1 MLASQNKI
9 THDNLSNTNG
19 RRPRNRG
26 FTLVE
31 LLVTLAI
38 LGIIVAFVVPSYN
51 EQVRKSGRSD
61 AINALNR
68 FAQDL
73 EQCRSDTL
81 AYTPDAVTPP
91 GVPGCTDYRAG
102 VLSDQ
107 GLYVVRARNVA
118 NDAAAQ
124 NALDFTLRA
133 DPAPGS
139 RQEADTNCIVFLI
152 DHTGLRQAFRS
163 PTGGDANDT
172 TNACWR

>member
-1 MLASQNKI
+1 MLASPNKI
-9 THDNLSNTNG
+9 FHNNSTGING
-19 RRPRNRG
+19 AHPQNRG

-73 EQCRSDTL
+73 EQCRSDLL
-81 AYTPDAVTPP
+81 AYTPDAVAAPN
-91 GVPGCTDYRAG
+91 PGCTDYRAG

-107 GLYVVRARNVA
+107 GLYIIRARNLA
-118 NDAAAQ
+118 DSADAQ
-124 NALDFTLRA
+124 NALSYTLRA
-133 DPAPGS
+133 DPAPDS
-139 RQEADTNCIVFLI
+139 RQEDDTNCIVFLI
-152 DHTGLRQAFRS
+152 DHTGLRQAFDTPDGS
-163 PTGGDANDT
+163 GNDT